1 MCSSIPSVHIL
12 QSTGLQKTLLD
23 FLDKEQTLGDSTA
36 TVSGNAETESEP
48 ASSSRELRSK
58 RKRPATMLEDH
69 GFSVQGKGRPNTK
82 SDQSTATSGV
92 KGSLGGNKTAG
103 SYVRDC
109 GGVPMSKKSKSTDLA
124 SYLLSRQVME
134 MADSDSSPPLV
145 HQPVHPKLGHPPLHP
160 KLGQEQA
167 SGSSSVASCS
177 YTQHTMGS
185 PPGSSTDRAS
195 SVGSG
200 TSSTVDYS
208 TMANDGGD
216 GEYDDDWLLND
227 CDLASF
233 DNFDDDIT

>member
-1 MCSSIPSVHIL
+1 MHIL

-23 FLDKEQTLGDSTA
+23 FLDKEQTLGDNTA
-36 TVSGNAETESEP
+36 TVSGSAETESEP

-58 RKRPATMLEDH
+58 RKRPATMLEDC
-69 GFSVQGKGRPNTK
+69 GFCVQGKGRPNTK
-82 SDQSTATSGV
+82 SDQSSAAGGV
-92 KGSLGGNKTAG
+92 KGSLAGNKTAG
-103 SYVRDC
+103 SCVTDC
-109 GGVPMSKKSKSTDLA
+109 GGVPISKKSKSTDLA
-124 SYLLSRQVME
+124 SYLLSRQVMK

-145 HQPVHPKLGHPPLHP
+145 HQLVHP

-216 GEYDDDWLLND
+216 GEYDDEWLLND